1 MVLLEYVNA
10 IYHVIFTSFD
20 IACLLL
26 ILQVTELSPEETES
40 VTGGYGKS
48 ISHVIIGLK
57 TVKGTKQLKLDP
69 TIYDALIKEKVSFR
83 NTFSLSFL

>member
-1 MVLLEYVNA
+1 M
-10 IYHVIFTSFD
+10 
-20 IACLLL
+20 
-26 ILQVTELSPEETES
+26 SPEETES

-69 TIYDALIKEKVSFR
+69 TIYDALIKEKVKPIVIHEPDLLQFFCLP
-83 NTFSLSFL
+83 NYVN

>member
-1 MVLLEYVNA
+1 MLLSHSICLVTVLDA
-10 IYHVIFTSFD
+10 
-20 IACLLL
+20 L
-26 ILQVTELSPEETES
+26 ILTFQVTELTPEETES

-69 TIYDALIKEKVSFR
+69 TIYDALIKEKVWSFYY
-83 NTFSLSFL
+83 FIFFL